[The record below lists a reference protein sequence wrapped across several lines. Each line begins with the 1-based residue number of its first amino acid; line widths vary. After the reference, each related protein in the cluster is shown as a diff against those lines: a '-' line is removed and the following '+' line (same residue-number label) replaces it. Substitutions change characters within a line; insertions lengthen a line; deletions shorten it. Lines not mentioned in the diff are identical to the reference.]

1 MANSGVFMSDTDPD
15 VFLQQAADY
24 LDQGKIVAF
33 PTDTVYGLGVAL
45 NYPNA
50 EEKIYA
56 LKHRD
61 RGKSLVVYVN
71 TIEDMEK
78 FSGCTLSTRALKLSQ
93 KFLPGPLT
101 LLVDHKN
108 PRFHQEKLGF
118 RILSIPIVNK
128 LIDLAGPLLGTS
140 ANISNFPPAITSNEV
155 TEDFSQEDICVIPG
169 CCSYG
174 LESTVVSADPLKVYR
189 EGMVPRQV
197 IEDVVGEKVETC
209 LHTRHVFSQHIQ
221 VYIVKDEDALNSFLE
236 KNSRF
241 QGVICNNPKPRDF
254 YPTLR
259 QALRSVEPV
268 AVFIYDPETSAYP
281 ELIPYLIPYSYT
293 SPR

>member
-1 MANSGVFMSDTDPD
+1 MPVTDPD

-78 FSGCTLSTRALKLSQ
+78 FSGCTLSTRVLKLSQ

-101 LLVDHKN
+101 LLIDHKN

-140 ANISNFPPAITSNEV
+140 ANISNFPPAITSKEV

-197 IEDVVGEKVETC
+197 IEDVVGEKVDTC

-221 VYIVKDEDALNSFLE
+221 VYTVKDEDALNSFLE

>member
-1 MANSGVFMSDTDPD
+1 MSVTDPD
-15 VFLQQAADY
+15 FFLQQAADY
-24 LDQGKIVAF
+24 LDQGKVIAF

-50 EEKIYA
+50 EEKIYD

-61 RGKSLVVYVN
+61 RGKSLVMYVN
-71 TIEDMEK
+71 TIEDIEK
-78 FSGCTLSTRALKLSQ
+78 FSGCTLSTHALKLSQ

-155 TEDFSQEDICVIPG
+155 IEDFFQEDICVIPG
-169 CCSYG
+169 FCSYG

-189 EGMVPRQV
+189 EGIVPHQV
-197 IEDVVGEKVETC
+197 IEDAVGEKIDAC
-209 LHTRHVFSQHIQ
+209 LHTHHIFSQHMQI
-221 VYIVKDEDALNSFLE
+221 YTVKDEDALKIFLE
-236 KNSRF
+236 RNSRF
-241 QGVICNNPKPRDF
+241 QGVICNNPKPCDF

-259 QALRSVEPV
+259 QAFRSVEPV
-268 AVFIYDPETSAYP
+268 AVFIYDQETSAYP

-293 SPR
+293 YTS

>member
-1 MANSGVFMSDTDPD
+1 MSDTDPD

>member
-1 MANSGVFMSDTDPD
+1 MSVTDPD

-50 EEKIYA
+50 EEKIYT

-61 RGKSLVVYVN
+61 RGKSLVMYVN

-78 FSGCTLSTRALKLSQ
+78 FSGCTLSTRVLKLSQ

-155 TEDFSQEDICVIPG
+155 TEDFSREDICVIPG

-197 IEDVVGEKVETC
+197 IEDVVGEKVDTC

-221 VYIVKDEDALNSFLE
+221 VYTVKDEDALNSFLE

-281 ELIPYLIPYSYT
+281 ELIPYLIPYS
-293 SPR
+293 

>member
-1 MANSGVFMSDTDPD
+1 MSVTDPD

-50 EEKIYA
+50 EEKVYA

-221 VYIVKDEDALNSFLE
+221 VYTVKDKDALNSFLE

-268 AVFIYDPETSAYP
+268 AVFIYDPEISVYP
-281 ELIPYLIPYSYT
+281 ELIPYLIPYSYI